1 MTVDISTWPGWTLA
15 DPQLGMPLLGLRHPA
30 DWKPNG
36 EVSWTPQHT
45 ESPERHWFEVTHPGQ
60 RAAVQGWPRFEFTW
74 PGGMPWQ
81 PNGYGRTYLP
91 PEPPDRLLGTLLPQL
106 LGQGAQQPTR
116 FEVHPLPDW
125 AEKFNLPPDQIT
137 PGVTYTGLRAL
148 IEAPI
153 NGEPWAVEVL
163 ALHFSVSNPG
173 IFGAFTNHGL
183 FVTVL
188 RAAVAEAQAL
198 FPVLNAIADS
208 VVPNP
213 GWLAAVNQVGQ
224 QNAEA
229 FAGRLNAARWA
240 SFQAEQAGI
249 AAVGAAAADL
259 RNTQRAN
266 AQAHFDQVMAPPP
279 VASGAPGVSAQEA
292 WRNELGGVEAI
303 EDPNSSQ
310 GNVTYVSSST
320 AVTWQNELGE
330 VIETDDVN
338 FDPNLN
344 SHNTWKIARRYDG

>member
-1 MTVDISTWPGWTLA
+1 MTVDISTWPGWTLQ

-30 DWKPNG
+30 DWRANG
-36 EVSWTPQHT
+36 EVSWTPQHN

-74 PGGMPWQ
+74 PGGAPWQ
-81 PNGYGRTYLP
+81 PNNYGRTYLP
-91 PEPPDRLLGTLLPQL
+91 PEPPDRLLGALLPQL
-106 LGQGAQQPTR
+106 LGPGAQQPTR
-116 FEVHPLPDW
+116 FDLQPLPDW
-125 AEKFNLPPDQIT
+125 ADRFNLTPDQIS
-137 PGVTYTGLRAL
+137 PGVAYTGLRAL

-163 ALHFSVSNPG
+163 ALHFSVSNAG
-173 IFGAFTNHGL
+173 FFGPITNHGL
-183 FVTVL
+183 FLTVL

-213 GWLAAVNQVGQ
+213 AWMAAVNQVGQ

-229 FAGRLNAARWA
+229 FATRMTNARWA
-240 SFQAEQAGI
+240 AFQAEQAGI

-259 RNTQRAN
+259 RNTQAAN
-266 AQAHFDQVMAPPP
+266 AQARFDQIMVPPP
-279 VASGAPGVSAQEA
+279 MAGTPGISAQEA

-310 GNVTYVSSST
+310 GNTKYVSSST
-320 AVTWQNELGE
+320 AVTWQNEVGE

-338 FDPNLN
+338 FDPNVN
-344 SHNTWKIARRYDG
+344 SHNTWKIAREY